1 MLRRSVATNT
11 TPLIRKAKPPVK
23 SAKSEAPHYS
33 RGASFVFKPSTLNH
47 KRKKFYFFLHMC
59 KICCIFAA
67 DLWKLHEDCM
77 KIAFTTSLPAEGFKR
92 LAERGV
98 DDLSLVIGH
107 CPEEALKDVEVLVST
122 FDFKVSREM
131 IETMPELKLIANFGA
146 GYNNIDLEACK
157 ARGIRVT
164 NTPQPV
170 IEPTAE
176 LAFALMIDV
185 ARRVSEFDRMLRS
198 HANDANGENGDALL
212 NDVFGVMRNLSH
224 SLYGK
229 TLGIIGM
236 GRIGQAL
243 ARRAAASGMTVLYHN
258 RHELTSERMNELRNE
273 GVVARYVDFQT
284 LLQDSDFVSLNLP
297 YTPEVH
303 HLIGKPELGMMKRSA
318 YLINTAR
325 GAHVDVAALIE
336 ALKSGIIA
344 GAALDVYEHEP
355 AIPSE
360 LLTLPNVVLSPHTGT
375 GTWEGRIAMC
385 ENVTDNIISFIDGRL
400 NDMNI
405 VI

>member
-1 MLRRSVATNT
+1 
-11 TPLIRKAKPPVK
+11 
-23 SAKSEAPHYS
+23 
-33 RGASFVFKPSTLNH
+33 
-47 KRKKFYFFLHMC
+47 
-59 KICCIFAA
+59 
-67 DLWKLHEDCM
+67 M
-77 KIAFTTSLPAEGFKR
+77 KIAFTTELPREGFRR
-92 LAERGV
+92 LG
-98 DDLSLVIGH
+98 GH
-107 CPEEALKDVEVLVST
+107 TLYAPFEEADILVST
-122 FDFKVSREM
+122 FDAKVSGEL
-131 IETMPELKLIANFGA
+131 IAAMPNLKLIANFGA

-157 ARGIRVT
+157 VRGIRVT

-176 LAFALMIDV
+176 LAFALMIDI
-185 ARRVSEFDRMLRS
+185 ARRVSEFDRTVR
-198 HANDANGENGDALL
+198 AGQA
-212 NDVFGVMRNLSH
+212 VFGVMNNLSH

-229 TLGIIGM
+229 TLGILGM

-243 ARRAAASGMTVLYHN
+243 ARRAKASGMQIIYHN
-258 RHELTSERMNELRNE
+258 RHKINDDALKALNGGNDEM
-273 GVVARYVDFQT
+273 VKYVDFQT
-284 LLQDSDFVSLNLP
+284 LLQDSDYMSLNLP

-303 HLIGKPELGMMKRSA
+303 HIIGKPELGMMKRSA

-325 GAHVDVAALIE
+325 GAHVDEAALIE

-355 AIPSE
+355 AVSSE

-400 NDMNI
+400 NDMDI

>member
-1 MLRRSVATNT
+1 MR
-11 TPLIRKAKPPVK
+11 
-23 SAKSEAPHYS
+23 
-33 RGASFVFKPSTLNH
+33 
-47 KRKKFYFFLHMC
+47 
-59 KICCIFAA
+59 
-67 DLWKLHEDCM
+67 
-77 KIAFTTSLPAEGFKR
+77 IAFTTELPHEGFRR
-92 LAERGV
+92 LA
-98 DDLSLVIGH
+98 GH
-107 CPEEALKDVEVLVST
+107 TLYAKPEEAEVLVST
-122 FDFKVSREM
+122 FDYKVSRQM
-131 IETMPELKLIANFGA
+131 IDAMPHLRLIANFGA

-176 LAFALMIDV
+176 LAFALMINI
-185 ARRVSEFDRMLRS
+185 ARRVSEFDRAIRS
-198 HANDANGENGDALL
+198 GTGQSMA
-212 NDVFGVMRNLSH
+212 VMNNLSH

-243 ARRAAASGMTVLYHN
+243 ARRAVASGMQIIYHN
-258 RHELTSERMNELRNE
+258 RHRLSDEIEQKYHAT
-273 GVVARYVDFQT
+273 YVDFQT
-284 LLQDSDFVSLNLP
+284 VLQDSDFVSLNLP

-303 HLIGKPELGMMKRSA
+303 HLIGKPELGMMKRTA

-325 GAHVDVAALIE
+325 GAHVDEQALVE
-336 ALKSGIIA
+336 ALKSGIIS

-355 AIPSE
+355 TISSE

-385 ENVTDNIISFIDGRL
+385 ENVCDNILAFAQNETDK
-400 NDMNI
+400 MNI
-405 VI
+405 VL